1 MNIFKKKSIEKM
13 LEGAQHTH
21 LKKNLKAKDIAAFGI
36 GAVVGVGIFVATGT
50 GAHLAGPA
58 VIISFILAGIVACLC
73 ALCYCELST
82 MFPVAGSTY
91 SYSYIVFGEIIAMI
105 IGWCL
110 TAEYLVACSAV
121 ASGWSGTFVGILKSF
136 GITLPKT
143 FTASPSSGGIVDL
156 PAMLIIAAITYVLF
170 YGMKES
176 ARLNNLIVGIKI
188 AIIVIFVALG
198 VGNIDTANYT
208 PFAPFGFG
216 GIFAATATIFFSFIG
231 FDAISTAAEEAENP
245 KRDIP
250 LGLIICLIAVTVLY
264 VAVAVVLTGMVP
276 YNEIISENAVP
287 GALARVGIKWG
298 AALVGTGAIL
308 GMISTMMVVL
318 YGQVRVFM
326 VMSRD
331 GLLPKLFSKVHS
343 KHQTPHIAT
352 MITGT
357 IAAVIAGFL
366 PLDIIVEFL
375 SIGTLLSFIAV
386 SVAVIVLRK
395 TMPDYK
401 RIFKVPGA
409 PFTPMISVTCCI
421 ALLYSLKL
429 ITWIGFGVWLIIGL
443 IVYFVYGRKHSVL
456 QNEENL
462 DESDDVA

>member
-1 MNIFKKKSIEKM
+1 MNIFKKKSLDKM
-13 LEGAQHTH
+13 LEGAQKSA

-58 VIISFILAGIVACLC
+58 VIISFILAGIVAGLC

-110 TAEYLVACSAV
+110 TAEYIVAGSAV
-121 ASGWSGTFVGILKSF
+121 ASGWSGTFVGILKSL
-136 GITLPKT
+136 GVDLPVALT
-143 FTASPSSGGIVDL
+143 SSPSNGGIVDL
-156 PAMLIIAAITYVLF
+156 PAMLIIALITYILY

-176 ARLNNLIVGIKI
+176 ARVNNLIVGIKI
-188 AIIVIFVALG
+188 AIILIFIVLG
-198 VGNIDTANYT
+198 VGHIDTTNYQ
-208 PFAPFGFG
+208 PFAPFGLN

-250 LGLIICLIAVTVLY
+250 LGLIICLAAVTLLY
-264 VAVAVVLTGMVP
+264 VSVAVVLTGMVP
-276 YNEIISENAVP
+276 YQEIISENAVP

-331 GLLPKLFSKVHS
+331 GLLPKAFSKVHPTH
-343 KHQTPHIAT
+343 KTPHIST
-352 MITGT
+352 IITGSV
-357 IAAVIAGFL
+357 AAIIAGFL
-366 PLDIIVEFL
+366 PLHIIVEFL
-375 SIGTLLSFIAV
+375 STGTLLSFIAV

-395 TMPDYK
+395 TMPDFK
-401 RIFKVPGA
+401 RIFKTPGV
-409 PFTPMISVTCCI
+409 PFTPLISIICCI
-421 ALLYSLKL
+421 VLL
-429 ITWIGFGVWLIIGL
+429 
-443 IVYFVYGRKHSVL
+443 
-456 QNEENL
+456 
-462 DESDDVA
+462 